1 MPLQAVQLDREW
13 NQACNGAVRLVPGW
27 RKAFNPEKMG
37 QVARTRQ
44 ARVHPGSTPF
54 FSAAGPSQA
63 LTPGAQHGPARY
75 NWIML

>member
-44 ARVHPGSTPF
+44 GAH
-54 FSAAGPSQA
+54 AAGPSQA